1 MLLTSVL
8 VSSEMAI
15 AAESLVMVKQYKN
28 LLYRALDIV
37 RLFEN
42 VDEVDWEAFV
52 SGLGHK
58 AFATNCQ
65 LDEGLGLYLLDEDV
79 FAIEALAS
87 ICEGMH
93 LDAMVVFLHLTARGK
108 DTWVCT
114 QKALGHLLVGKLDL
128 RRVLVFDVCFAMHLI
143 F

>member
-1 MLLTSVL
+1 
-8 VSSEMAI
+8 
-15 AAESLVMVKQYKN
+15 
-28 LLYRALDIV
+28 
-37 RLFEN
+37 
-42 VDEVDWEAFV
+42 VDWEAFV

-65 LDEGLGLYLLDEDV
+65 FDEGLGLYLLDEDV